1 MSRQASV
8 SAALATLALSLGALA
23 PTSGTAQAAAACNA
37 APKPAAPAGSH
48 WYYRTDRAAGRKCW
62 YLAAQGSKGRIAA
75 PRVAATPDTDE
86 DADTDTSATAKPAA
100 APMAEVAA
108 RLTEPLSSPP
118 PAVAVPTSTI
128 VSQAA
133 PSALLQAPPA
143 EAAQRSDEPV
153 AAALVQ
159 EPATRV
165 AQEPAVDQ
173 APAPVAAPVASV
185 AIAPASAPA
194 PVAERVNAMQFVFVA
209 FVGICLL
216 AGVFFYLAALRR
228 RRTEIRIVDLNTR
241 APLRAPAMATMTDSP
256 SVAPDA
262 RRDDGEIDDERLR
275 RFSQAWKRQ
284 AA

>member
-1 MSRQASV
+1 MSRKASV
-8 SAALATLALSLGALA
+8 SAPLATLALSLGALA

-75 PRVAATPDTDE
+75 PRGAETPDADE
-86 DADTDTSATAKPAA
+86 DTDTSADTKPAA

-118 PAVAVPTSTI
+118 PATVAVPTSTI

-133 PSALLQAPPA
+133 PSAPLLPPA
-143 EAAQRSDEPV
+143 EAAPRSDQP
-153 AAALVQ
+153 ASAALVQ
-159 EPATRV
+159 EPAARV

-173 APAPVAAPVASV
+173 TPAPVAAPAVSAAV
-185 AIAPASAPA
+185 APASSA

-209 FVGICLL
+209 FVGMCLL
-216 AGVFFYLAALRR
+216 AGFFFYLAALRR
-228 RRTEIRIVDLNTR
+228 RRMEVRIVDLNTR
-241 APLRAPAMATMTDSP
+241 APLRTPAMATMTDAP
-256 SVAPDA
+256 SVAPDT